1 MDKTTLTMA
10 QAEELLKTLRERFEY
25 NLFRHPSVSWSAV
38 EAKLR
43 SHTTKLWSLLL
54 MEKTGGEPD
63 VFGIDE
69 STGEVIFFDFSAETP
84 TGRKN
89 LCYDRAALDGR
100 KANKP
105 EDSVLDVAAKMGVS
119 LLSEDEY
126 RALQQTGAYDQKT
139 SSWVL
144 TPQEIRKL
152 GGALFC
158 DRRYDHVFT
167 YHNGAESYYSSRGFR
182 ASLRV

>member
-1 MDKTTLTMA
+1 MDEATLTMA
-10 QAEELLKTLRERFEY
+10 QAEELLRTLKERFESH
-25 NLFRHPSVSWSAV
+25 LFRHPSVSWSAV
-38 EAKLR
+38 EATLR
-43 SHTTKLWSLLL
+43 SHATKLWSLLL

-63 VFGIDE
+63 VFGIDAI
-69 STGEVIFFDFSAETP
+69 TGEVIFFDFSAETP
-84 TGRKN
+84 SGRKN
-89 LCYDRAALDGR
+89 LCYDRAALDSR
-100 KANKP
+100 KENKP
-105 EDSVLDVAAKMGVS
+105 ASSVLDVASEMGVS

-126 RALQQTGAYDQKT
+126 RAMQQTGAYDQKT

-144 TPQEIRKL
+144 TPPEIRKL
-152 GGALFC
+152 GGAIFC

>member
-1 MDKTTLTMA
+1 
-10 QAEELLKTLRERFEY
+10 
-25 NLFRHPSVSWSAV
+25 
-38 EAKLR
+38 
-43 SHTTKLWSLLL
+43 

-63 VFGIDE
+63 VFGIDAN
-69 STGEVIFFDFSAETP
+69 TGEVIFIDFSAETP
-84 TGRKN
+84 AGRKN
-89 LCYDRAALDGR
+89 LCYDRAALDAR

-126 RALQQTGAYDQKT
+126 RALQQTGAYDLKT

-152 GGALFC
+152 GGAIFC

>member
-10 QAEELLKTLRERFEY
+10 KAEELIQTLKERFESHVS
-25 NLFRHPSVSWSAV
+25 RHPSVIWAAV
-38 EAKLR
+38 EARLR
-43 SHTTKLWSLLL
+43 SHATKLWSLLL

-63 VFGIDE
+63 VFGIDAN
-69 STGEVIFFDFSAETP
+69 TGELIFFDFSAETP
-84 TGRKN
+84 AGRKN
-89 LCYDRAALDGR
+89 LCYDREALDAR

-126 RALQQTGAYDQKT
+126 RALQQTGAYDLKT

-152 GGALFC
+152 GGAIFC